1 MPAVAVAEAEA
12 EAEARPRLPPQ
23 VIFFAAIFVVILLG
37 FCLVPF

>member
-1 MPAVAVAEAEA
+1 MAAVAAP

-23 VIFFAAIFVVILLG
+23 VIFFAAIFGVILLG